1 MLFSPSSLSC
11 YSSLDYFG
19 SVVARQQELFRD
31 RKKSRA
37 AVSHAPLCWAQKMHL
52 LGGGCFCKQ
61 EELHVGHFSRCA

>member
-52 LGGGCFCKQ
+52 LGGGGLF
-61 EELHVGHFSRCA
+61 L